1 MEIVNYEEF
10 IRDMVENFN
19 DMTTSDL
26 EEIVEA
32 RCMKT
37 KENENAI
44 LDDIYN
50 RIKRRDENYEK
61 I

>member
-1 MEIVNYEEF
+1 MKIVNYEEF

-26 EEIVEA
+26 EGIVEA
-32 RCMKT
+32 RCMRT

-50 RIKRRDENYEK
+50 KIKKRGENYEK